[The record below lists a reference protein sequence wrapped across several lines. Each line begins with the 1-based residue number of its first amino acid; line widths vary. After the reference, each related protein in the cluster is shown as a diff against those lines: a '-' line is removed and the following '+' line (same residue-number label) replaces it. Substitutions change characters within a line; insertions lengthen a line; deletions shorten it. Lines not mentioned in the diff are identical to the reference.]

1 MYICLN
7 YEQTLFTKCLV
18 HEHNELCVVRL
29 CSWFLVPMKTR
40 QYIGLTFIDD
50 ELAANIVSYNVYGVN
65 IKLRFLMRIVDSIV
79 DRLKQG

>member
-18 HEHNELCVVRL
+18 HEHNEIVCRATG
-29 CSWFLVPMKTR
+29 SWFLVPMKTR

-50 ELAANIVSYNVYGVN
+50 ELAADIVSYNYVCPNTNDG
-65 IKLRFLMRIVDSIV
+65 S
-79 DRLKQG
+79 